1 MSKTVVFFDFDGT
14 ITNKDTFIEF
24 IKFAK
29 GKSSFAIGFAILAPV
44 LIMYKLRLIKNWK
57 AKEMVLSYFFSGI
70 KEEAFKIICE
80 DFCEKKLYKLLRTK
94 ALDEI
99 QMHQKLERTVYIVSA
114 SPENWI
120 EPWAKK
126 MGINLIGTKLEVVDG
141 KITGKLNGPN
151 CYGLEK
157 ETRIK
162 CEIDLSTYSEIW
174 AYGDSIGD
182 KELLALANK
191 AFYKPFR

>member
-70 KEEAFKIICE
+70 REEAFKAICE
-80 DFCEKKLYKLLRTK
+80 DFCKKKLPELLRIK

-99 QMHQKLERTVYIVSA
+99 HMHQKLERTVYIVSA

-126 MGINLIGTKLEVVDG
+126 MGINLIGSKLEVVDG
-141 KITGKLNGPN
+141 TITGKLQGLN
-151 CYGLEK
+151 CYGVEK
-157 ETRIK
+157 EARIK
-162 CEIDLSTYSEIW
+162 CEVDLSTYNEIW
-174 AYGDSIGD
+174 AYGDSKGD

>member
-1 MSKTVVFFDFDGT
+1 MSKTIVFFDFDGT

-29 GKSSFAIGFAILAPV
+29 GKSSFRMGFAILAPV
-44 LIMYKLRLIKNWK
+44 LIMYKLKLIKNWK

-70 KEEAFKIICE
+70 KEEDFKAICE
-80 DFCEKKLYKLLRTK
+80 DFCKKKIPELLRIK

-99 QMHQKLERTVYIVSA
+99 QMHQKLERTIYIVSA

-120 EPWAKK
+120 KPWAKK
-126 MGINLIGTKLEVVDG
+126 MGVNLIGSKLEVVDG
-141 KITGKLNGPN
+141 IITGRLNGPN

-157 ETRIK
+157 EARIK
-162 CEIDLSTYSEIW
+162 CEMDLSTYNEIW
-174 AYGDSIGD
+174 AYGDSKGD